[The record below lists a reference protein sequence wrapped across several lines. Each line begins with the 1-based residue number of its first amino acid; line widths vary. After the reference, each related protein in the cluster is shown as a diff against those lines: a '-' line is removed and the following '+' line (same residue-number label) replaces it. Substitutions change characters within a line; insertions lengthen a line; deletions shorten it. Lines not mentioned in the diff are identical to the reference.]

1 MTEQTHG
8 FIELFAAKAKRC
20 PENVFARLGER
31 AIRFSEIM
39 RDASTLAA
47 HLRQLGIG
55 QGGRVAVMMDNSPAS
70 IVVVHALALAGIVWV
85 PVNIR
90 QRGAGLAYVLEHCSP
105 AAILCDEAFLPVIH
119 EAGANVDRTCLI
131 VTGDMAVTDAR
142 SGALSLRTLLSQP
155 LDFDTALPSGND
167 LFAIMYTSGTTGRP
181 KGVLVTHAMMRLAGE
196 AVALVTNARAGD
208 ILFMWEPLFHIG
220 GAQVLVL
227 PALMDVSLTMVDR
240 FSATRFWQQVRTS
253 GATHVHYLGGV
264 LQILLKQPPSA
275 TDREHAVRIFWGGG
289 CKQDIWR
296 QFEDRFGVEIRECYG
311 MTEASSIT
319 TLNDSGTIGSVGRP
333 LPWFSVE
340 VCDGA
345 GSTVPAGEKGEIV
358 IRSNR
363 DGAIFKGYYLDPVAT
378 SKALRG
384 GRFHTGDM
392 GALDADGNLRFH
404 GRLTDSV
411 RVRGENVSAWE
422 VEHVATSH
430 PSIEDCA
437 MIGVDADVG
446 EQDIKLFVKLKPGQ
460 RLELPAFANWLAAR
474 LASFQMPRYFAL
486 VSEFQRTPS
495 ERIMKHTLCQNA
507 ENDWALS

>member
-8 FIELFAAKAKRC
+8 FIELFAAKASRC
-20 PENVFARLGER
+20 PENVFARFGER

-39 RDASTLAA
+39 RDAGALAA
-47 HLRQLGIG
+47 HLNRLGIG
-55 QGGRVAVMMDNSPAS
+55 RGDRAAVMMNNSPAG

-85 PVNIR
+85 PVNTR

-105 AAILCDEAFLPVIH
+105 AAILCDEALLPAIR
-119 EAGANVDRTCLI
+119 EAWPKVDQSCL
-131 VTGDMAVTDAR
+131 VVASDAAGTEAR
-142 SGALSLRTLLSQP
+142 SGAVMLRTLLARP
-155 LDFDTALPSGND
+155 LDFDAPLPSGGD

-196 AVALVTNARAGD
+196 AVMRVTDARVGD

-220 GAQVLVL
+220 GAQMLVL
-227 PALMDVSLTMVDR
+227 PALMDASLVMVDR
-240 FSATRFWQQVRTS
+240 FSATRFWQEVRAT

-275 TDREHAVRIFWGGG
+275 ADRDHAVRIFWGGG

-319 TLNDSGTIGSVGRP
+319 TFNDNGTIGSVGRP

-340 VCDGA
+340 VRDRS
-345 GSTVPAGEKGEIV
+345 GSIAPTGEKGEIV
-358 IRSNR
+358 IRSDR
-363 DGAIFKGYYLDPVAT
+363 DEAIFKGYYLDPGAT
-378 SKALRG
+378 SKALRNG
-384 GRFHTGDM
+384 LFHTGDM
-392 GALDADGNLRFH
+392 GALDRDGNLRFH

-422 VEHVATSH
+422 VEHVAASH
-430 PSIEDCA
+430 PSVEDCA
-437 MIGVDADVG
+437 MIGVDADIG

-460 RLELPAFANWLAAR
+460 RLELPAFADWLDTR

-486 VSEFQRTPS
+486 VNEFQRTPS
-495 ERIMKHTLCQNA
+495 ERIMKHTLCRNA
-507 ENDWALS
+507 ENDWILS